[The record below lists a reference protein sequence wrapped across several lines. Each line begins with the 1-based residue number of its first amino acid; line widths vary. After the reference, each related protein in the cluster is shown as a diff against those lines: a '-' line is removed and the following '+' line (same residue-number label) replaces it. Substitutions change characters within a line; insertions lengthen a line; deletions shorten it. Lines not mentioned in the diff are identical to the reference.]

1 MLDFDDFGRAPL
13 LYHQGAYSLVLPH
26 PRIGRSPK
34 GDPRSSGSEIGLEHN
49 LLYLLLQAVNAY
61 QSAYLPKQQA
71 LGLSV
76 SEARVLILLS
86 ALNEA
91 RAEILQRESSLPGSE
106 IREALDNLAQ
116 SGLVER
122 EEDGNCRLSPA
133 GQERAR
139 QYWALSEQEQQQ
151 VFAEFDPSGIDL
163 FKQILQSII
172 RRAWNAKT
180 GAQRLPLRGSI
191 DCQLRTI
198 ETSSACSPF
207 SLWCTLKRTRCPSFS
222 DRWPHPRI
230 LR

>member
-1 MLDFDDFGRAPL
+1 M
-13 LYHQGAYSLVLPH
+13 LPH
-26 PRIGRSPK
+26 PRMGRSPG
-34 GDPRSSGSEIGLEHN
+34 GDAQGTGPETGLENN

-76 SEARVLILLS
+76 SEARILILLS
-86 ALNEA
+86 ALNQA
-91 RAEILQRESSLPGSE
+91 RVQILQRESSLPGSE

-151 VFAEFDPSGIDL
+151 VFAEFDPSGSICSSRFCKASSAGPEHKNGSPEAPVAL
-163 FKQILQSII
+163 IGRLSAAHHRNIIGLQ
-172 RRAWNAKT
+172 
-180 GAQRLPLRGSI
+180 PL
-191 DCQLRTI
+191 LAMVHI
-198 ETSSACSPF
+198 ETH
-207 SLWCTLKRTRCPSFS
+207 RCPSFS